1 MHLRVGSKDYIYAG
15 CSDSSVKLLKRAGGI
30 RATTEVKVDSRYSP
44 AFRLSSNI
52 SKSSV
57 LFIDDTNTLREFT
70 MGEAREVGM
79 SGLVKADRIEVL
91 DVNSDGKKEVVVYYD
106 GKRTIWN
113 SRNEKLD

>member
-1 MHLRVGSKDYIYAG
+1 M
-15 CSDSSVKLLKRAGGI
+15 KLLKRAGGI

-44 AFRLSSNI
+44 AFRLSSSNI

-79 SGLVKADRIEVL
+79 SGLVKADRVEVL

>member
-1 MHLRVGSKDYIYAG
+1 M
-15 CSDSSVKLLKRAGGI
+15 
-30 RATTEVKVDSRYSP
+30 DSRYSP

-79 SGLVKADRIEVL
+79 SGLVKADRVEVL